1 MKKLFLFLT
10 ILCSVAFYAQTELK
24 ITSKKCIPKKG
35 YHIKLKSV
43 FNDSR
48 CPEGTNCVWAG
59 EVSVV
64 VEVYDDKKIVEEKTL
79 TLNTK
84 NRIENTQ
91 WFSKYFSKKI
101 KSIAVFPYPKEGV
114 IVKDKKK
121 YITIVFEN

>member
-10 ILCSVAFYAQTELK
+10 ILCSVSFYAQTELK

-35 YHIKLKSV
+35 YHVILKSV

-64 VEVYDDKKIVEEKTL
+64 VEVYHDKNFVEEKTL

-84 NRIENTQ
+84 NRLENTQ
-91 WFSKYFSKKI
+91 WFSKYYSKKI
-101 KSIAVFPYPKEGV
+101 KSIAVFPYPKEGL
-114 IVKDKKK
+114 IVKGKKK
-121 YITIVFEN
+121 YIAIVFEN